1 MTLGLSKFSAMKINC
16 PECDQEFNVS
26 EDLLG
31 CKVECGS
38 CDHLFTIGAEHVSET
53 KERAFPSE
61 GKNKDLS
68 KFSKTPSSKT
78 SEVTFTPASYQSD
91 VNPDLVGPPRPRRTL
106 ALATG
111 ICLMLLVIVVFL
123 LLGGKEGPMRDVET
137 NNRFILCGFS
147 ALVGSAL
154 VIYGASQNRLLGVL
168 IAMILAVILMFM
180 PVLFPANPISSF
192 ISDVQIPVVTKEPD
206 VMDEPGPESIQ
217 DYLIRIGNGPV
228 EEAMLANPRQSVV
241 GIYVRNTDYSLQEKI
256 ASYLYHSTGRASRE
270 VVFPRGDAGSAA
282 LILLVEQEKSID
294 EIARLCERFGKIVR
308 IEKDWRIIEVYADST
323 LGSDVDQ
330 IKLTNPED
338 PDFESLNLKA
348 LQDLDPREQVEAASR
363 LAVAK
368 PGALRD
374 EIVRQ
379 FVDMLPESHSE
390 LQLEIIKALRT
401 WAKPGTEMGEALLH
415 AARKLHMEDMVS
427 RECMELLIER
437 KVEGSEVILMELWNL
452 EPADWSDLV
461 IKLGAGAEVML
472 LPRIAT
478 MTTEQVAIAS
488 EILSKTGSKDCLKY
502 LQDLVSKP
510 GLDAKKIKSLQAAID
525 EIKKRS

>member
-1 MTLGLSKFSAMKINC
+1 MKINC
-16 PECDQEFNVS
+16 PECDQEFNVG

-38 CDHLFTIGAEHVSET
+38 CDHLFTLSEEHVSQT

-68 KFSKTPSSKT
+68 KFSKSSPGKT
-78 SEVTFTPASYQSD
+78 GEVTFTPANYQSD

-111 ICLMLLVIVVFL
+111 IVLMLLVIVVFL

-168 IAMILAVILMFM
+168 VAIILSVILMFM

-192 ISDVQIPVVTKEPD
+192 ISDVEVPVASEIDPMNEP
-206 VMDEPGPESIQ
+206 EPESLQ

-228 EEAMLANPRQSVV
+228 EEAMLANPRESVV
-241 GIYVRNTDYSLQEKI
+241 GIYVRNTDFSMLEKI
-256 ASYLYHSTGRASRE
+256 ASYLYYSTGRASRE

-282 LILLVEQEKSID
+282 LILLVEQKESIAA
-294 EIARLCERFGKIVR
+294 IARLCERFGRIVR
-308 IEKDWRIIEVYADST
+308 VEEDWRIIEVYADST
-323 LGSDVDQ
+323 LVSDVDQ
-330 IKLTNPED
+330 LKLTNPED

-348 LQDLDPREQVEAASR
+348 LKDLDPREQVEAASR

-368 PGALRD
+368 PGALRN

-390 LQLEIIKALRT
+390 LQLVIIKALKT
-401 WAKPGTEMGEALLH
+401 WATPDTDMGEALLH
-415 AARKLHMEDMVS
+415 AVRKLHMKDMVS

-437 KVEGSEVILMELWNL
+437 KVEGSEMILMDLWNL
-452 EPADWSDLV
+452 EPAHWSDIV
-461 IKLGAGAEVML
+461 IQLGAGAEVML

-478 MTTEQVAIAS
+478 MTTEQISIAS
-488 EILSKTGSKDCLKY
+488 EILAKTGSKDCLKY
-502 LQDLVSKP
+502 LQDFVAKP